1 MKVNN
6 SETREPDTNTATERE
21 KTIDDLHEK
30 LERTN
35 ELLEQLVEAERI

>member
-1 MKVNN
+1 MKVENR
-6 SETREPDTNTATERE
+6 ETREPDTDTATERE

-35 ELLEQLVEAERI
+35 ELLEQLLEAERV